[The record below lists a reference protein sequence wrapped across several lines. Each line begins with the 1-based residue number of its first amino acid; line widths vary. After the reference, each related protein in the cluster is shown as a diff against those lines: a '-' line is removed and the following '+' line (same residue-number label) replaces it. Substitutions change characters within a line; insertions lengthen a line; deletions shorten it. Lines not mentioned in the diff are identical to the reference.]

1 MRLFLASLMI
11 PFLVACS
18 VPVDVKNEQTEG
30 ERNAKFIQGQLAD
43 LGSSFEK
50 FYLEQ
55 QGEQI
60 DVFDNYEIQGEYLIN
75 TYSGTTYY
83 NLNRVIAIQLFEPDW
98 AQGKTAIR
106 IVLD

>member
-1 MRLFLASLMI
+1 MRLSLALMV
-11 PFLVACS
+11 PLMLACS
-18 VPVDVKNEQTEG
+18 VPVDVQNEKTEG
-30 ERNAKFIQGQLAD
+30 ERNARFIQEQLAG
-43 LGSSFEK
+43 LGSSFDR
-50 FYLEQ
+50 FYVEQ

-60 DVFDNYEIQGEYLIN
+60 DAFEDYEIQGEYLVN

-83 NLNRVIAIQLFEPDW
+83 NLNRVIAIQLFEPEW